1 LTVSCH
7 LAILT
12 PELLANEI
20 FRGNVSQSISEKANQ
35 YSVLIEPPTNR
46 ISLGLSELWE
56 YRELLFYMVWRD
68 VKVRYKQ
75 TILGAAWAILQPF
88 VQMIIFSLIFGRIA
102 KLDSNGIPYPIFTY
116 AAIVP
121 WTFFAS
127 GVNQATSS
135 LISNSNMIK
144 KIYFPRLTLPI
155 SSILTGAVDFL
166 FASSI
171 IVVLMLIYQVPL
183 TWRILALP
191 FLLLLAF
198 ITALA
203 VSLWLAPMNV
213 QFRDVRYATPF
224 MVQMWMWLTPVA
236 YASSNLPA
244 PFNQLYAL
252 NPMAGVVEGFR
263 WALAGA
269 NTEPGIMV
277 LISGLMSFVL
287 LISGLIYFRRMELS
301 FADVV

>member
-1 LTVSCH
+1 M
-7 LAILT
+7 A
-12 PELLANEI
+12 
-20 FRGNVSQSISEKANQ
+20 QSISEQANQ
-35 YSVLIEPPTNR
+35 NNTYSILIEPPQGR
-46 ISLGLSELWE
+46 VSFGLTDLWE

-75 TILGAAWAILQPF
+75 TIMGASWAILQPF

-116 AAIVP
+116 AALVP
-121 WTFFAS
+121 WSFFAG
-127 GVNQATSS
+127 GVNQATTS
-135 LISNSNMIK
+135 LVTNANVIK

-155 SSILTGAVDFL
+155 STILSGGVDFL
-166 FASSI
+166 VASSI
-171 IVVLMLIYQVPL
+171 IFVLMLVYQVPF

-198 ITALA
+198 ITSLG
-203 VSLWLAPMNV
+203 VSLWLAPLNV

-224 MVQMWMWLTPVA
+224 MVQIWFWLTPVT
-236 YASSNLPA
+236 YASSNLPE
-244 PFNQLYAL
+244 PFNQLYAI

-269 NTEPGIMV
+269 DTQPGLIV
-277 LISGLMSFVL
+277 LASSAISVL
-287 LISGLIYFRRMELS
+287 LLVSGLIYFRRMELT